1 MARYPCEMFAQF
13 YYSPDLTYDELYRA
27 EEELMKKLDIIFTEE
42 GGIHLEFWPDSDS
55 FAVQG
60 QFDEFDRYKFDRM
73 ADKIKTLLPRPVQS
87 RILLVDRTGLGK
99 IFIYNL
105 TYDNREFEEI
115 TLPRPFANA

>member
-13 YYSPDLTYDELYRA
+13 YYSPDLTYDELYRL
-27 EEELMKKLDIIFTEE
+27 EEELIQKMDIIFSEE

-60 QFDEFDRYKFDRM
+60 QFDEFSRYKFDRM
-73 ADKIKTLLPRPVQS
+73 VEQIKTLLPLAVQS
-87 RILLVDRTGLGK
+87 RILLVNRAGLDK

-105 TYDNREFEEI
+105 TRDSREFEEI
-115 TLPRPFANA
+115 TLPSPFANA